1 LWPNALITMSAEKER
16 RLRRAVAQAQK
27 AETAYSEARQKLR
40 DEIKEARGSGMTLDS
55 IAEIVGVT
63 RQRILQLLK

>member
-1 LWPNALITMSAEKER
+1 MWPNALTMSAEQER

-27 AETAYSEARQKLR
+27 AEARYSEARQKLR
-40 DEIKEARGSGMTLDS
+40 DEIKEAREIGMTLDA